1 MLEWEERR
9 GRHEPGTAPPPS
21 LEPDP
26 LNDERA
32 ASEEKHMAPLSL
44 GIPALPL
51 AESMMFDQGL
61 TPLPVS
67 PVNEDNYSII

>member
-1 MLEWEERR
+1 MRQAL
-9 GRHEPGTAPPPS
+9 PPPPS

-51 AESMMFDQGL
+51 AESVMFDQGL
-61 TPLPVS
+61 TSLPVS

>member
-1 MLEWEERR
+1 MVDVSQ
-9 GRHEPGTAPPPS
+9 APPS
-21 LEPDP
+21 LQPDP
-26 LNDERA
+26 LNEDRA
-32 ASEEKHMAPLSL
+32 ESEGKHTAPLSL

-51 AESMMFDQGL
+51 AESVMFGQGL

>member
-1 MLEWEERR
+1 
-9 GRHEPGTAPPPS
+9 
-21 LEPDP
+21 
-26 LNDERA
+26 
-32 ASEEKHMAPLSL
+32 MAPLSL

-51 AESMMFDQGL
+51 TESVMFDQGL